1 MSPSQ
6 AQRQPVAQDNAP
18 GAVSRNPATGEVFA
32 RYPFDNPQQVEA
44 ILVAAEGAYRKWAAT
59 PIGERARVIAKL
71 ADVIE
76 AEKDAF
82 ASIISREMGK
92 TIKEAHAEVAKN
104 CKMIRYYVENG
115 PAMIADERAPIEEN
129 EVYISYLPT
138 GVVLGIMPWN
148 YPLWQALRAGI
159 PITLGGNGF
168 ILKHAPNCMGLATM
182 LGEAWEKAGAPK
194 GLYGILNV
202 DNAPIE
208 GIIHDRRIAGVCLT
222 GSPKAGAAVAAIAG
236 AALKKS
242 VLELGGSDAFIVLK
256 DANLDKAVEA
266 AMTSRFLTS
275 GQICIAAKRMIVE
288 APVVEAFTEKL
299 VAAAKKVTTGDP
311 NDEATTF
318 GPLAREDLRDELH
331 DKVQR
336 SVKAGAKVLLGGK
349 PREGK
354 GAFYEPTVLSGIEK
368 GMAAYDEETFGPV
381 AAIVVA
387 RDAEHAIELAN
398 DSEYGLG
405 GALWTNDLDK
415 AKAMAR
421 RIETGAVFVNGFTAS
436 DPRVPIGGVKKSGY
450 GRELS
455 HFGIKEFLN
464 AQVVWVKKV

>member
-1 MSPSQ
+1 MSAAQ
-6 AQRQPVAQDNAP
+6 AQRQSLEQDNTP

-32 RYPFDNPQQVEA
+32 RYPFHTPDQVEA
-44 ILVAAEGAYRKWAAT
+44 ILAAGETAYRKWAAT
-59 PIGERARVIAKL
+59 PVAERARVIAKL
-71 ADVIE
+71 AYVIE
-76 AEKDAF
+76 SEADAF

-92 TIKEAHAEVAKN
+92 TLKEAKAEVAKN
-104 CKMIRYYVENG
+104 CKMIRYYAEHG
-115 PAMIADERAPIEEN
+115 PAMIEDERAPIEEA

-138 GVVLGIMPWN
+138 GIVLGIMPWN

-168 ILKHAPNCMGLATM
+168 ILKHAPNCMGLAFL

-208 GIIHDRRIAGVCLT
+208 AIIHDKRISGVTLT
-222 GSPKAGAAVAAIAG
+222 GSPRAGAAVAAIAG
-236 AALKKS
+236 KALKKS

-266 AMTSRFLTS
+266 AAYSRFLTS

-288 APVVEAFTEKL
+288 APIVEAFTQKL
-299 VAAAKKVTTGDP
+299 VEAAKKGTTGDP

-336 SVKAGAKVLLGGK
+336 SVQAGAKVLLGGK

-354 GAFYEPTVLSGIEK
+354 GAFYEPTVLTGIEK

-387 RDAEHAIELAN
+387 RDAAHPHALAHP
-398 DSEYGLG
+398 SEYRLG
-405 GALWTNDLDK
+405 GALWTNDLEK